1 MTSLNTGM
9 ECREYMSL
17 GCVSD
22 IRRIRETTAEGRFWL
37 ILDHILCL
45 GPDTAIFSVANQK
58 KLCKSQIRTN
68 GVGLPG
74 FEFWF
79 QPLLAVFSQV
89 P

>member
-1 MTSLNTGM
+1 M
-9 ECREYMSL
+9 ECREYTSL

-22 IRRIRETTAEGRFWL
+22 IRCIRETTAEGRFWL

-45 GPDTAIFSVANQK
+45 GPDTAVFSVANQK
-58 KLCKSQIRTN
+58 KLCKSQICTN
-68 GVGLPG
+68 GVGLLG

-79 QPLLAVFSQV
+79 QPLLAVFSEV